1 MEAENPS
8 SATQPTSQCL
18 EIPKERLSK
27 NTFDKSGLIE
37 GAKLAFARAFGP
49 GVGLGLGVGLG
60 RAPAQRGVSSS
71 PSVSDAASVSA
82 SASVWGRATR
92 GSETAGGGKLRPYG
106 FEALRSRNPR

>member
-37 GAKLAFARAFGP
+37 GAKLAFARAFLP
-49 GVGLGLGVGLG
+49 PDLQAVGAELASA
-60 RAPAQRGVSSS
+60 RAFL
-71 PSVSDAASVSA
+71 SA
-82 SASVWGRATR
+82 SA
-92 GSETAGGGKLRPYG
+92 
-106 FEALRSRNPR
+106 NP

>member
-37 GAKLAFARAFGP
+37 GAKLAFARAFRVGRGRGLGVGV
-49 GVGLGLGVGLG
+49 GVGLGLGLGVGKDKAG
-60 RAPAQRGVSSS
+60 AARPRAEASSAPTAWRLYVRGIRA
-71 PSVSDAASVSA
+71 DRTSA
-82 SASVWGRATR
+82 FTQ
-92 GSETAGGGKLRPYG
+92 P
-106 FEALRSRNPR
+106 

>member
-37 GAKLAFARAFGP
+37 GAELASAR
-49 GVGLGLGVGLG
+49 G
-60 RAPAQRGVSSS
+60 RAPPRGSL
-71 PSVSDAASVSA
+71 PETESDA
-82 SASVWGRATR
+82 
-92 GSETAGGGKLRPYG
+92 ETETDADPH
-106 FEALRSRNPR
+106 